1 MGGSLLLENSQKPKT
16 INGKRQAGDQI
27 GISLEALHTVPLE
40 YMNLMEYALKAW
52 SGREKSPMFTFLAG
66 EEAIPRSFEEEI
78 AEARWF
84 AREYRRRGV
93 KRGDVVILILGYRV
107 ELVAAYLGALW
118 IGAVP
123 SFMPE
128 PSEKQDLDYF
138 WESHA
143 KLFERI
149 GAKLLATDQNTG
161 NEGITRLK
169 NISTPVWNI
178 DRTGT
183 APRIDSHEIH
193 DRVSVREV
201 SLEPSAAEAI
211 AFLQHSSGTTALK
224 KGVALT
230 HGQVLAQLA
239 GYQKALGMRPG
250 EGVASWLPLYHDMGL
265 IACFILPMLCGAHV
279 VMMSPFAWVRKPWI
293 LLDAM
298 ELYQCQYCWLPNFAF
313 NLLAVSKPAEKTWR
327 LEGVKA
333 FINCSEPCKAD
344 TFGRFAAAFATS
356 GVRPEQ
362 LQVCYAMA
370 ETVFAVTQ
378 TKLGQYVHPLVIDGD
393 EFASKHCAARPKIGP
408 PLTFLPAG
416 AAIEGMRVRIFD
428 DHRTPVAAERI
439 VGEIGVAGTSLF
451 EAYYALP
458 GETERR
464 RAGEWH
470 MTGDLG
476 FLHEGNLYVTGRKG
490 DIIIVRGKKFH
501 AFDIEHIVGGVAG
514 IKPGRSVAFA
524 VENEDS
530 GSEDAVVVA
539 ELNANAGAGPENV
552 LRAAV
557 RKAVYDGLGL
567 MLSDIHLVPERWII
581 KTTSGKVSRHLNAEK
596 YRSMRCVHA

>member
-1 MGGSLLLENSQKPKT
+1 MGDSFLLEGSQET
-16 INGKRQAGDQI
+16 QTGDGKWQARDQI
-27 GISLEALHTVPLE
+27 GISLKPSSPVQLE

-52 SGREKSPMFTFLAG
+52 CGSEKSRMFTFLAG
-66 EEAIPRSFEEEI
+66 EEVSVRSFEEEI
-78 AEARWF
+78 AEAKMF
-84 AREYRRRGV
+84 AREYLRRGM
-93 KRGDVVILILGYRV
+93 KSGDVVILIMGFRV
-107 ELVAAYLGALW
+107 ELVAAFLGAMW

-128 PSEKQDLDYF
+128 SSEKQDLHYY

-143 KLFERI
+143 RLFERI
-149 GAKLLATDQNTG
+149 GAKLLVTDQIVG
-161 NEGITRLK
+161 GESITRLK

-178 DRTGT
+178 DESGENTSKNSIESH
-183 APRIDSHEIH
+183 ASHEVCEIL
-193 DRVSVREV
+193 
-201 SLEPSAAEAI
+201 LEPSAPGAI

-230 HGQVLAQLA
+230 HRQVLAQLA
-239 GYQKALGMRPG
+239 GFQKAIGMKAG
-250 EGVASWLPLYHDMGL
+250 ETVVSWLPLYHDMGL

-279 VMMSPFAWVRKPWI
+279 VMMSPFAWVRKPWM

-298 ELYQCQYCWLPNFAF
+298 ETYRCDYCWLPNFAF
-313 NLLAVSKPAEKTWR
+313 NLLSVSSPTEKNWR
-327 LEGVKA
+327 LDSVKA

-344 TFGRFAAAFATS
+344 TFRRFAAAFASS

-362 LQVCYAMA
+362 LHVCYAMA
-370 ETVFAVTQ
+370 ETVFAATQ
-378 TKLGQYVHPLVIDGD
+378 TKLGERVNPLAIDGD
-393 EFASKHCAARPKIGP
+393 EFVANHRVAPPKDGP
-408 PLTFLPAG
+408 ALTFLPAG
-416 AAIEGMRVRIFD
+416 AAIEGMRVQIFD
-428 DHRTPVAAERI
+428 ENRRPVAQEGI
-439 VGEIGVAGTSLF
+439 VGQIGVAGTSLF
-451 EAYYALP
+451 EGYYALP
-458 GETERR
+458 EETQGC

-490 DIIIVRGKKFH
+490 DIIIVRGRKFH
-501 AFDIEHIVGGVAG
+501 SFDIEHIVGGVAG

-539 ELNANAGAGPENV
+539 ELDANAAASPENG
-552 LRAAV
+552 LRASV

-567 MLSDIHLVPERWII
+567 MLSDIHLAHERWII

-596 YRSMRCVHA
+596 YKSMRCVHV